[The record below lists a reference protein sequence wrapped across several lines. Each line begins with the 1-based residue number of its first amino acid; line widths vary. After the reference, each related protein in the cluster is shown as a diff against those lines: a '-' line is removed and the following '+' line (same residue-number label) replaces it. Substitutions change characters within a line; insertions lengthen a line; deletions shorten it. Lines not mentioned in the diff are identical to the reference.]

1 VVRLLLAHGADAM
14 LCTAGKNTAA
24 HIALERGHGK
34 VATLLVRY
42 MKNVLC
48 LGAGGRTL
56 LHLVLH
62 LNLHGRLGTQA
73 GEIISAVLGSPTLT
87 HAARADLITSVGGA
101 ITPFAALPA
110 SRGMHNQR
118 LSYEHYAALF
128 VDFGAGARELWQD
141 PKCILTP
148 QGSLRGLTKLN
159 S

>member
-1 VVRLLLAHGADAM
+1 MHSWE
-14 LCTAGKNTAA
+14 KHFAA
-24 HIALERGHGK
+24 HIALERGHGE

-62 LNLHGRLGTQA
+62 LNSQGRVGTQA
-73 GEIISAVLGSPTLT
+73 GELIRAVLSSPTLT
-87 HAARADLITSVGGA
+87 HAVRADLINSVGGA
-101 ITPFAALPA
+101 IAPFAALPA

-118 LSYEHYAALF
+118 LSYEHYAALC
-128 VDFGAGARELWQD
+128 VDFAAGARELWQD
-141 PKCILTP
+141 PKCIPTP
-148 QGSLRGLTKLN
+148 QGSLRGLMKLN